1 MSLWG
6 LPEKK
11 ERVRSV
17 RMVAKMTTRPIE
29 FQEGEEVKRLEILR
43 KKKEKEEFEFEL
55 KRRKELYFCLL
66 RRGKHYCNGFF
77 FFFLLFGCFFF
88 LTISLFCDLSVSVC
102 FFFG

>member
-29 FQEGEEVKRLEILR
+29 FQEGEEVKRSEILR

-77 FFFLLFGCFFF
+77 FFFFAFWLFLLFNYFFV
-88 LTISLFCDLSVSVC
+88 L
-102 FFFG
+102 